1 MKNRIMTVL
10 AILIIGIAAY
20 LSNSDTPYDPN
31 ALDFE
36 MTPVDSFKREVDN
49 FPNKSCPPGIIT
61 LYSIFLALEDTH
73 QLKSILEH
81 LSPACNDS

>member
-1 MKNRIMTVL
+1 MTVL

-49 FPNKSCPPGIIT
+49 FPNIIYADSVEEAREQEKNQIPYWTLSSRPPTRPLVVCKIKNI
-61 LYSIFLALEDTH
+61 
-73 QLKSILEH
+73 
-81 LSPACNDS
+81 